1 MIPRGQSN
9 SAAPAKRDHRQEVT
23 NSIVKMLEEGVAPWQ
38 KPWESAG
45 MPFNPTTEKAYRG
58 GNAIQLMATGLS
70 RGYEDPRWMTYK
82 QAAENGWQVRKGE
95 KGTAIEFWEVNAKAE
110 EKAGG
115 PSKGGDG
122 DLPQTSQRR
131 LIHRVYTV
139 FNANQIQGVS
149 AYERPKPS
157 AFEVVESGERIL
169 ANSGAKIAHD
179 QQDRAFYS
187 RSSDS
192 IHLPPKDAFKDAPGY
207 YGTALHELA
216 HWTGHPSRLNRPTLT
231 ESYRF
236 GDLNYAREELRAELA
251 SVFIAAEVGV
261 PHDPANHAAYVGS
274 WIKALKEDKNEIFR
288 AAHDAS
294 RATDFVLG
302 LEREASRAEALEI
315 GDSVS
320 ADSLESQPV
329 EGGAA
334 AKAQEIR
341 DEIEVLQIDRDRVVE
356 ESRAGSAGQQPKS
369 VEEQPQLEDSQVV
382 ARFEADSGTV
392 SVHHKSSGTDHHVPV
407 EAAASGQSNGKE
419 RPASSQTSREDLSTS
434 FAAAKELTAQKLGD
448 TARTFAAQTQSG
460 NYSGNIIGETDL
472 HVVQRLSPHSAIA
485 HMRHLLIP
493 SPKVGENVAIS
504 YANEKS
510 SVRELQERGKTRELV
525 R

>member
-1 MIPRGQSN
+1 
-9 SAAPAKRDHRQEVT
+9 
-23 NSIVKMLEEGVAPWQ
+23 
-38 KPWESAG
+38 
-45 MPFNPTTEKAYRG
+45 
-58 GNAIQLMATGLS
+58 MATGLS

-95 KGTAIEFWEVNAKAE
+95 RGTSIEFWEVNAKAE
-110 EKAGG
+110 EKAGE
-115 PSKGGDG
+115 PSKGGNG
-122 DLPQTSQRR
+122 ESAKESQRR

-139 FNANQIQGVS
+139 FNANQIEGAP
-149 AYERPKPS
+149 AYDRPQPS
-157 AFEVVESGERIL
+157 TIEAVQSGERIL

-179 QQDRAFYS
+179 QRDRAFYN

-192 IHLPPKDAFKDAPGY
+192 IHLPPKDAFKDAPGF

-231 ESYRF
+231 DSYRF
-236 GDLNYAREELRAELA
+236 GDLNYAKEELRAELA

-261 PHDPANHAAYVGS
+261 SHDPANHAAYVGS
-274 WIKALKEDKNEIFR
+274 WIKALKDDKNEIFR

-294 RATDFVLG
+294 KATDFVLG

-315 GDSVS
+315 GDPVS
-320 ADSLESQPV
+320 GESLESQPIV
-329 EGGAA
+329 GGEA

-341 DEIEVLQIDRDRVVE
+341 DEITVLQIERERVAE
-356 ESRAGSAGQQPKS
+356 ESRAGSAVQQP
-369 VEEQPQLEDSQVV
+369 ENGGEQHQREDSQVV

-407 EAAASGQSNGKE
+407 EAAASGQLNGKE
-419 RPASSQTSREDLSTS
+419 RPASSQTSREDLSIS
-434 FAAAKELTAQKLGD
+434 FAAARELTAEKLGD
-448 TARTFAAQTQSG
+448 SARTFAAQTQSG
-460 NYSGNIIGETDL
+460 NYSGNIIGETDF

-485 HMRHLLIP
+485 HMRHLLNLP
-493 SPKVGENVAIS
+493 PKVGENVTIS
-504 YANEKS
+504 YANEKGA
-510 SVRELQERGKTRELV
+510 VKEMQERGKTRELV